1 MIFFYIKGI
10 NIINLIILFCN
21 VFCYCDSIYDPNQA
35 LINVWLSGAA
45 YCDKNSYDKMI
56 VAGPASGFLY
66 KNTLYDPNSDLQGF
80 IGIIPN
86 QKKIYIAYR
95 GTSSYY
101 NWMKDLEVRQ
111 VPYKTYPE
119 CQQCKIHNGFYNSAL
134 NVKNQTLDSLI
145 ELKKEY
151 PNYEIVLTGHSYGAA
166 VSQIVAMELIKEGI
180 KLEVYNYG
188 QPRLGNKKYA
198 DFVNSILI
206 QYWRFT
212 HNKDIVPHL
221 PPIKDFG
228 YFHSCRE
235 VFENPDNKLALC
247 SETNCEDPKCA
258 DQYGTSQTDVSD
270 HYYYL
275 NHRVQCDESTIV
287 KRKNILSMIFKPR
300 HNLN

>member
-1 MIFFYIKGI
+1 MIFLHFIVPFLSI
-10 NIINLIILFCN
+10 FLNNMLSICS
-21 VFCYCDSIYDPNQA
+21 CDIIYDSNQA

-45 YCDKNSYDKMI
+45 YCDKDNYSKMI
-56 VAGPASGFLY
+56 VSGPAFGFVY
-66 KNTLYDPNSDLQGF
+66 KNTLYDPATDLQGF
-80 IGIIPN
+80 IGYIHN
-86 QKKIYIAYR
+86 EKKIYIAYR

-101 NWMKDLEVRQ
+101 NWMNDLEVRL
-111 VPYKTYPE
+111 VSYKTYPE
-119 CQQCKIHNGFYNSAL
+119 CQCKIHNGFYKSAL
-134 NVKNQTLDSLI
+134 NIKNQTLDSLI

-151 PNYEIVLTGHSYGAA
+151 PAYEIIVTGHSYGAA

-188 QPRLGNKKYA
+188 QPRIGDKKYA
-198 DFVNSILI
+198 SFVNNKLI

-235 VFENPDNKLALC
+235 VFETAENKLQLC

-258 DQYGTSQTDVSD
+258 DQYSTSQTIVND

-275 NHRVQCDESTIV
+275 NHRVQCNESTIM
-287 KRKNILSMIFKPR
+287 KRKNILSIIFKPSS
-300 HNLN
+300 NMV